1 METLLRYVSGCIAA
15 LASMLAPVAPLV
27 AAAVGFIVVD
37 FISGVMASHAVARRQ
52 GRKWYFESRQ
62 AWRTVAKL
70 GFVAV
75 AIVMA
80 WVIDSCLLGFMHLE
94 IAKLFTGFTCGV
106 ELWSFLENA
115 SEVSQAPLFKRL
127 GRLVHRRLEKQ
138 EGAADE

>member
-1 METLLRYVSGCIAA
+1 METLLRYVSGCAAA

-27 AAAVGFIVVD
+27 AAAVGFIAVD
-37 FISGVMASHAVARRQ
+37 FVSGVMASRAVARRQ
-52 GRKWYFESRQ
+52 GKRWYFESRQ

-80 WVIDSCLLGFMHLE
+80 WIIDCHILGFMHLE

-115 SEVSQAPLFKRL
+115 AEVSRSPLFERL
-127 GRLVHRRLEKQ
+127 GRLVHHRLERE
-138 EGAADE
+138 EGADDE

>member
-1 METLLRYVSGCIAA
+1 METLLRYVSGCAAA

-27 AAAVGFIVVD
+27 AAAVGFIAVD
-37 FISGVMASHAVARRQ
+37 FVSGVMASRAVARRQ
-52 GRKWYFESRQ
+52 GKRWYFESRQ

-70 GFVAV
+70 GFVAA

-80 WVIDSCLLGFMHLE
+80 WIIDCHILGFMHLE

-115 SEVSQAPLFKRL
+115 AEVSRSPLFRRL
-127 GRLVHRRLEKQ
+127 GRLVHHRLERE
-138 EGAADE
+138 EGEGDE

>member
-1 METLLRYVSGCIAA
+1 MRYISGVLAA

-27 AAAVGFIVVD
+27 AAAVGFIIVD
-37 FISGVMASHAVARRQ
+37 FISGVMASRAVARRN

-62 AWRTVAKL
+62 AWRTVVKL

-80 WVIDSCLLGFMHLE
+80 WIIDSCLLGFMHLKL
-94 IAKLFTGFTCGV
+94 AQLFTGFTCGV

-115 SEVSQAPLFKRL
+115 AEVSEAPLFKRL
-127 GRLVHRRLEKQ
+127 GRIVHRRIKEQ
-138 EGAADE
+138 EGASDE

>member
-1 METLLRYVSGCIAA
+1 METLLRYVSGGLAA
-15 LASMLAPVAPLV
+15 LASILAPVAPLV
-27 AAAVGFIVVD
+27 AAAVGFIIAD

-62 AWRTVAKL
+62 AWRTVVKL
-70 GFVAV
+70 GFAAV

-80 WVIDSCLLGFMHLE
+80 WVIDSCLLEFMHLKL
-94 IAKLFTGFTCGV
+94 AQLFTGFTCGV

-115 SEVSQAPLFKRL
+115 AEVSEAPLFRRL
-127 GRLVHRRLEKQ
+127 GRIVHRRIEKE

>member
-1 METLLRYVSGCIAA
+1 MRYVSGGTAA
-15 LASMLAPVAPLV
+15 LASVLAPVAPLV
-27 AAAVGFIVVD
+27 AAAMGFIAVD
-37 FISGVMASHAVARRQ
+37 FISGVMASHAAARRQ

-80 WVIDSCLLGFMHLE
+80 WIIDSCLLEFMHLE

-115 SEVSQAPLFKRL
+115 AEVSHAPLFKRL
-127 GRLVHRRLEKQ
+127 GRLVHRRLEQQ
-138 EGAADE
+138 EGAGDE